1 MPTLCVFLS
10 VPYALLCFCRA
21 ACSQGLG
28 SLSRDRTWAASGRA
42 RSPNPWPAREV
53 PSVFLSVKRRFV
65 VITENSGEVTR
76 RQVGTQ
82 PKERPCGPL
91 HTAELPVGLVR
102 GLGFRHSWS
111 WGQPWADVCP
121 WVQRGVL
128 RAHMLLVKDQRSRG
142 GQPTQGP
149 PVAPPLGV

>member
-1 MPTLCVFLS
+1 M
-10 VPYALLCFCRA
+10 
-21 ACSQGLG
+21 
-28 SLSRDRTWAASGRA
+28 
-42 RSPNPWPAREV
+42 
-53 PSVFLSVKRRFV
+53 FLSVKQRFV
-65 VITENSGEVTR
+65 VITENSGEVTL

-102 GLGFRHSWS
+102 GLGFRRGWS

-128 RAHMLLVKDQRSRG
+128 RAHVLLVKNQRSPG
-142 GQPTQGP
+142 GQPAQGP